1 MPRCQPPEGSFA
13 GVQTATIVQED
24 VVQQHHQQDVLA
36 ECQTLLQQQ
45 LPADS
50 SLQQLLEPLLPA
62 AETGGAGHSNSSSG
76 GIPGAPGMSTG
87 MPGEDVATI
96 AADSTSLAVNVPR
109 PASPDA
115 MAAAVAMAAAA
126 AATVQQ
132 PILDVQAREVPRS
145 WRQAAAVEQPKPQQQ
160 QQLAPA
166 PTTQQQ
172 QQQAEQ
178 QRLDFKHWARVV
190 GVCGFAALLCYLDR
204 TNISTAIVPM
214 AEQYGWNKQ
223 FCSIVMSA
231 FFAGYGATQVWG
243 GQLSDKYGGSA
254 VLAAG
259 LAVWSL
265 ATVLTPLSAALG
277 TWQLLTARVV
287 LGMAQGIAFPAIHA
301 LLAKKVPN
309 KVRSGAIGIIMALA
323 HCGTAIG
330 FGASP
335 GLIESLGW
343 GWTFYLFGG
352 AALLWVPFWLQM
364 AKEKGNQANQAVRTA
379 AAAMLTMQRQ
389 QAERSASMVAAAQAA
404 TATMRQGSNNIVS
417 TGGLKLT
424 RVDDQQATPEDVQDT
439 AAATANHPILVALE
453 QQHHEQQQ
461 QQTAVPAAASTAQ
474 QQRDN
479 VGFWPLMRRKEVWA
493 IAVAQYAAGW
503 GFYGLL
509 AWLPQFFI
517 EHCGL
522 QLSQLGGFTLAP
534 YLLQA
539 VMGASAG
546 LLADN
551 LIVKRKWGVR
561 DVRVLMQVAGM
572 MGPAA
577 CLFAAA
583 SPLVHSPYVA
593 TGLITLGMGLSALTC
608 SGVSASHLDI
618 APRHAASIFGVGNTA
633 GTLAGLLAVPGL
645 GWVLEN
651 TGNWSLAFG
660 LAAAHNAVGAVLWA
674 LWVGDKPLPED
685 GGPEVEAAAESEQ
698 VIPQQQ
704 QQLALAF
711 AVAAGTGNEGG
722 MEWKLKAA

>member
-1 MPRCQPPEGSFA
+1 
-13 GVQTATIVQED
+13 
-24 VVQQHHQQDVLA
+24 
-36 ECQTLLQQQ
+36 
-45 LPADS
+45 
-50 SLQQLLEPLLPA
+50 
-62 AETGGAGHSNSSSG
+62 
-76 GIPGAPGMSTG
+76 
-87 MPGEDVATI
+87 VACI
-96 AADSTSLAVNVPR
+96 
-109 PASPDA
+109 
-115 MAAAVAMAAAA
+115 
-126 AATVQQ
+126 
-132 PILDVQAREVPRS
+132 
-145 WRQAAAVEQPKPQQQ
+145 
-160 QQLAPA
+160 
-166 PTTQQQ
+166 
-172 QQQAEQ
+172 
-178 QRLDFKHWARVV
+178 
-190 GVCGFAALLCYLDR
+190 LLCCL
-204 TNISTAIVPM
+204 
-214 AEQYGWNKQ
+214 Q
-223 FCSIVMSA
+223 
-231 FFAGYGATQVWG
+231 
-243 GQLSDKYGGSA
+243 
-254 VLAAG
+254 
-259 LAVWSL
+259 
-265 ATVLTPLSAALG
+265 
-277 TWQLLTARVV
+277 
-287 LGMAQGIAFPAIHA
+287 
-301 LLAKKVPN
+301 VPN

-424 RVDDQQATPEDVQDT
+424 RVDDQQAAPEDAQDA

-453 QQHHEQQQ
+453 QQHQEQKQQQ
-461 QQTAVPAAASTAQ
+461 QQTAAAPAAATSTAQ

-561 DVRVLMQVAGM
+561 DVRVLMQVRAAGSSGARCTSTSM
-572 MGPAA
+572 AATSGLAVGVGDSCCVICNYSLGFKAA
-577 CLFAAA
+577 CAE
-583 SPLVHSPYVA
+583 
-593 TGLITLGMGLSALTC
+593 
-608 SGVSASHLDI
+608 
-618 APRHAASIFGVGNTA
+618 PR
-633 GTLAGLLAVPGL
+633 
-645 GWVLEN
+645 
-651 TGNWSLAFG
+651 
-660 LAAAHNAVGAVLWA
+660 
-674 LWVGDKPLPED
+674 PLPSFLCVLSGFPAGSWHD
-685 GGPEVEAAAESEQ
+685 GPCCLPLRGRLAPG
-698 VIPQQQ
+698 
-704 QQLALAF
+704 ALAICGDR
-711 AVAAGTGNEGG
+711 ADHPWHGPVCTD
-722 MEWKLKAA
+722 MQ